1 MKNSRK
7 WSDIKRKR
15 QSTISNYVGLLKSL
29 VQWLCEQELIT
40 FYQFKSFPL
49 VFFMSQKLCGT
60 LWIPRG
66 ALTDQRCS
74 LVTRCGIMN
83 ITGICK
89 LLPCSISHQA
99 STWLRAVLFSVVFI
113 LSVVLRIRVV
123 CVSKNP
129 SKVFELNLRYFGQR
143 RYRSGQMYWM
153 TFLRPWPCSRLWH
166 R

>member
-1 MKNSRK
+1 MSKNHAIIIRCVLPL
-7 WSDIKRKR
+7 
-15 QSTISNYVGLLKSL
+15 T
-29 VQWLCEQELIT
+29 T
-40 FYQFKSFPL
+40 FYRSGA
-49 VFFMSQKLCGT
+49 QKGNVYKRHVAVTSWRFHNRAWQPQRHDRLPETPGT

-66 ALTDQRCS
+66 ALTNQRCS

-123 CVSKNP
+123 CVSKDP